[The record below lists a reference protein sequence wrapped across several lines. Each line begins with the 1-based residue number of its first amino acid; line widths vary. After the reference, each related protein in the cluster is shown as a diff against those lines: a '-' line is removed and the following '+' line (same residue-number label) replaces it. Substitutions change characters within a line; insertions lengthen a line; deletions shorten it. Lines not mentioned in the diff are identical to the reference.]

1 LEIELFGIDSNSGVT
16 GRNQLGHGIIAAADF
31 TALQQL
37 LQSGPPV
44 ATGAIRVRAIL
55 LHHSPSYRIGSLM
68 PRVLSPLVLDR
79 TSVDTLVDMSAQN
92 GVSAILTGHTH
103 DVFHYTFGRTIAGNL
118 HEVREI
124 RSPTTLQ
131 GPAAKTG
138 AGFLLHR
145 ISVDQQAGP
154 HWTTW
159 HYAWDGSEFV
169 VSPIPLLRFRT
180 A

>member
-1 LEIELFGIDSNSGVT
+1 
-16 GRNQLGHGIIAAADF
+16 
-31 TALQQL
+31 
-37 LQSGPPV
+37 
-44 ATGAIRVRAIL
+44 
-55 LHHSPSYRIGSLM
+55 M

-79 TSVDTLVDMSAQN
+79 TCVDTLVDISAQN

-103 DVFHYTFGRTIAGNL
+103 DVFHHIFWRTIAGNYR
-118 HEVREI
+118 EVHEI

-138 AGFLLHR
+138 AGFLLHQ

-154 HWTTW
+154 RWATW

-169 VSPIPLLRFRT
+169 VTPTPLVRFRT